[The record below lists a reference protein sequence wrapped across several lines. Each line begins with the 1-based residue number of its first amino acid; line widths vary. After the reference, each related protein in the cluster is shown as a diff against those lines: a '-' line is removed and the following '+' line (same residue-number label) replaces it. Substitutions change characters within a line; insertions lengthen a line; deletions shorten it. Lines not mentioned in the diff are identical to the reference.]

1 VSALTRPIAP
11 VPHSNPNQQDAG
23 RCRRQE
29 RFVMSDNYVI
39 EVNSKIAGITV
50 QAGIVVR
57 DGQGFRF
64 FAASRAFDALE
75 GQVFKSPRA
84 AEHAALDRVNTK
96 FQSPALI
103 APGAV

>member
-1 VSALTRPIAP
+1 
-11 VPHSNPNQQDAG
+11 
-23 RCRRQE
+23 
-29 RFVMSDNYVI
+29 MSDNYVI
-39 EVNSKIAGITV
+39 EVNSKTAGITV

-84 AEHAALDRVNTK
+84 AEHAALDRVNAK
-96 FQSPALI
+96 FQSPALV